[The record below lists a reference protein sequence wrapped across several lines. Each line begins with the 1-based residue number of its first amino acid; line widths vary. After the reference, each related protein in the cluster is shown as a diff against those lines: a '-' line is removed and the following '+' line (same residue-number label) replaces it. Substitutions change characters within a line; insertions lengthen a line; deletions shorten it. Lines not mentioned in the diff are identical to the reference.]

1 MVSLLPKTDGPD
13 WASLPIRTTI
23 KSSNRAFYGKYLYSV
38 TWRFPFAFLLREWK
52 QPSFNIDTRL
62 STYIES
68 AGRHRWKSPIS
79 DEHAVAVREIYDA
92 IYARKDEDF
101 RFRIEG
107 SYITFFSNDEQML
120 FELTRTVAG
129 TTTVHTAEVCRP
141 KSEEHAKQL
150 LDGKVKSTI
159 PFKYKAITRCAEM
172 SRDEKDAILNI
183 LNQEGHKVND
193 RLKRTL
199 SEPYLRVVQSY
210 FYTNDMQ
217 VMTLISLIHP
227 TFIKKIH
234 TIISE

>member
-1 MVSLLPKTDGPD
+1 
-13 WASLPIRTTI
+13 
-23 KSSNRAFYGKYLYSV
+23 
-38 TWRFPFAFLLREWK
+38 
-52 QPSFNIDTRL
+52 
-62 STYIES
+62 
-68 AGRHRWKSPIS
+68 
-79 DEHAVAVREIYDA
+79 VREVYNSL
-92 IYARKDEDF
+92 YARKDDDF

-120 FELTRTVAG
+120 YELTEKIANMSDIFCVLI
-129 TTTVHTAEVCRP
+129 CRP

-150 LDGKVKSTI
+150 LDGKVKSSI
-159 PFKYKAITRCAEM
+159 PFKYKAITRCTEM
-172 SRDEKDAILNI
+172 SRDEKDAIMNI
-183 LNQEGHKVND
+183 LGQEGHKVNE